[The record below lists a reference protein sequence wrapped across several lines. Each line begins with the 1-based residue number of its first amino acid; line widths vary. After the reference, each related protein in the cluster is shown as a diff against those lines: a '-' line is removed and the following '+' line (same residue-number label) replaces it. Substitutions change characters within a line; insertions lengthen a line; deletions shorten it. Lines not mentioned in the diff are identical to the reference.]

1 MWSQCRGSAA
11 KEWRVNVCEL
21 VPEHADPG
29 ARIQHN
35 VLAGIVSLRCTQ
47 EVFPPY
53 LTVLSPSE
61 GGRATYTIERD
72 LHLSASCELSV
83 GCSSEPHAR
92 S

>member
-29 ARIQHN
+29 ACIQHN
-35 VLAGIVSLRCTQ
+35 VLAGIEPQ

-53 LTVLSPSE
+53 LTVLGPGE
-61 GGRATYTIERD
+61 GVDPRT
-72 LHLSASCELSV
+72 
-83 GCSSEPHAR
+83 P
-92 S
+92 